1 MFFHGGW
8 GLSRVSLL
16 NSLSTPICHHP
27 LSLSLSLSRLYKL
40 LHLLCNSFLQ
50 NPLNYATF
58 LCRYTPPQL
67 PSMMPHP
74 QHRTVTKNRTRTRR
88 FYACHRHPNQ
98 PVTGFCALC
107 LRDRLAGLEDSSSS
121 SAPAPEFRRSKSV
134 AGERCKDLSDFSMD
148 LRRNSC
154 DVRVR
159 ARNTLSDLFA
169 VHDSVKL
176 KVIDRVASVE
186 SVKLGFVS
194 KECGEIRV
202 SDDDDDREI
211 RVSDDVIVHDDCEIR
226 VSNDVIELNHE
237 IRVSDD
243 DEVTQGDLKTMKEI
257 IEMELKNNKRNLR
270 SVFGQKLRKWRKKQK
285 EKKQSRCINGGVES
299 TRSKLGQL
307 SKIRDTQ
314 SEVGDY
320 GFGRRSCDTEPRF
333 SIDAHRLSV
342 EDQRFSLDEH
352 RASWDGYMIARTI
365 PRLTPM
371 LPVVDNMIL
380 GPVNKGTNATTMEN
394 LNLQMHSI
402 SEDGASSGGSAQSN
416 SDCCSSSN
424 RGSSSSSMMSSS
436 TKAAGFGCDDVKSAS
451 NARVS
456 PASDVVFQGTKL
468 VITEKELKD
477 WRLNSIKNNNSNV
490 ESVSNAPN
498 STSKTSTTNITNPS
512 NELKK
517 KVMSSRWKK
526 VCNIW
531 SHKLKLDDKK
541 SSEHMTE
548 SRVEI
553 GNSSA
558 KLVRNPST
566 VNSRTRRDEFVLD
579 RNRSTRYSTSDI
591 DSGLLRL
598 YLTPFRNS
606 RRSKFVKSRAPPSMV
621 TNGLQLQ

>member
-1 MFFHGGW
+1 
-8 GLSRVSLL
+8 
-16 NSLSTPICHHP
+16 
-27 LSLSLSLSRLYKL
+27 
-40 LHLLCNSFLQ
+40 
-50 NPLNYATF
+50 
-58 LCRYTPPQL
+58 
-67 PSMMPHP
+67 MMPHP

-121 SAPAPEFRRSKSV
+121 SAPVPEFRRSKSV
-134 AGERCKDLSDFSMD
+134 AGEICKDVSDFAVD

-202 SDDDDDREI
+202 LDDDDREI

-285 EKKQSRCINGGVES
+285 EKKQSRCINGGIES

-342 EDQRFSLDEH
+342 EDPRCSLDEH

-371 LPVVDNMIL
+371 LPVVDNMML
-380 GPVNKGTNATTMEN
+380 GPVNKGTNATTMENLN

-531 SHKLKLDDKK
+531 SHKLKLDDKNGDKK